1 MSYSGI
7 SDVIFSN
14 LTSVFPGE
22 FNLVYI
28 FMIVIVSMSLHMILG
43 SNVTTLS
50 VVLPGLILISRGLVD
65 PITVMFI
72 TYVAVCSHYLLP
84 FHSVIILI
92 GNGNKLFSSKDS
104 IKYSPILTVIVVF
117 SIFFIYRNWWILIG
131 VL

>member
-43 SNVTTLS
+43 SNVTTL
-50 VVLPGLILISRGLVD
+50 
-65 PITVMFI
+65 
-72 TYVAVCSHYLLP
+72 
-84 FHSVIILI
+84 
-92 GNGNKLFSSKDS
+92 
-104 IKYSPILTVIVVF
+104 
-117 SIFFIYRNWWILIG
+117 
-131 VL
+131 